1 MILDGK
7 VGVITGAA
15 QGIGRAYALEVDKH
29 GAKVAV
35 ADIADA
41 SATAKLIEDAGAEAL
56 SVTVDVSDEASV
68 ERMAEQVLDK
78 FKVVDF
84 LVNNAAIYG
93 SLTLKYWADLS
104 VEEWDGLMA
113 VNVRGPWLV
122 SKAFAPSMSAR
133 HKGKIINISSAT
145 AHLGMAGSM
154 HYITSKAG
162 IIGMTRAMAREL
174 GDFGINVNVIT
185 PGFTMSDASLRIMD
199 KSGMPSLVDM
209 VVANQCFKRSEQP
222 EDLVGTVVFLASDLS
237 DFITGQV
244 INVDGGLV
252 AY

>member
-7 VGVITGAA
+7 IGVITGAA
-15 QGIGRAYALEVDKH
+15 QGIGRAYALEVAAQ
-29 GAKVAV
+29 GAKVVV

-41 SATAKLIEDAGAEAL
+41 SVTAKLIEEAGGEAL
-56 SVTVDVSDEASV
+56 AVTVDVADEASV
-68 ERMAEQVLDK
+68 ERMAKQVLDR
-78 FKVVDF
+78 FNAVDF

-93 SLTLKYWADLS
+93 SLTMKYWEDLS
-104 VEEWDGLMA
+104 VQEWDGLMA
-113 VNVRGPWLV
+113 VNVRGTWLV
-122 SKAFAPSMSAR
+122 SKAFAPAMSAR

-145 AHLGMAGSM
+145 AHVGMAGSL
-154 HYITSKAG
+154 HYITSKAA

-185 PGFTMSDASLRIMD
+185 PGFTMSDASHRIMD
-199 KSGMPSLVDM
+199 ASEMPSMVDM
-209 VVANQCFKRSEQP
+209 VVAGQCFKRPEQP
-222 EDLVGTVVFLASDLS
+222 EDLVGAVVFLASGLS

-252 AY
+252 TY

>member
-15 QGIGRAYALEVDKH
+15 QGIGRAYALEVAKH

-41 SATAKLIEDAGAEAL
+41 SVTAKLIEDAGGQAL

-78 FKVVDF
+78 FEVVDF

-145 AHLGMAGSM
+145 AHLGMAGSL

-199 KSGMPSLVDM
+199 ESGMPSLVDM
-209 VVANQCFKRSEQP
+209 VVANQCFKRTEQP